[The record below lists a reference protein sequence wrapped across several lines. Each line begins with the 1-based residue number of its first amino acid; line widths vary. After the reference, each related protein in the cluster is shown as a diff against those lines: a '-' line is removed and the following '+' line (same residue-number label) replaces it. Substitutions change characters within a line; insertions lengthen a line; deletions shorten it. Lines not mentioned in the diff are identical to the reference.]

1 MNGGLHIKQE
11 AMMGAEPQ
19 QHHHPHPHGGGG
31 SGGGEQVHHVIK
43 REVVHPEYEEMDQE
57 QQNEGMAEDLTVTSD
72 HTDPGVL
79 DA

>member
-1 MNGGLHIKQE
+1 MPSSEH
-11 AMMGAEPQ
+11 
-19 QHHHPHPHGGGG
+19 QHHTSPD
-31 SGGGEQVHHVIK
+31 QIHHVIK
-43 REVVHPEYEEMDQE
+43 REVHSEYDDMEHE

>member
-1 MNGGLHIKQE
+1 MNGALHHIKQE
-11 AMMGAEPQ
+11 GMMPSSE
-19 QHHHPHPHGGGG
+19 HHH
-31 SGGGEQVHHVIK
+31 SSSDQIHHVIK
-43 REVVHPEYEEMDQE
+43 REIHSEYEDMEHE

>member
-1 MNGGLHIKQE
+1 MNGGLHHIKQE
-11 AMMGAEPQ
+11 SMMPSSE
-19 QHHHPHPHGGGG
+19 HHH
-31 SGGGEQVHHVIK
+31 SSSEQIHHVIK
-43 REVVHPEYEEMDQE
+43 REVHSEYEDMEHE

>member
-1 MNGGLHIKQE
+1 MSSSEHQH
-11 AMMGAEPQ
+11 
-19 QHHHPHPHGGGG
+19 QHHA
-31 SGGGEQVHHVIK
+31 EQIHHVIK
-43 REVVHPEYEEMDQE
+43 RELHSEYEDMEHE